1 MPRLFVDVE
10 ARFAQ
15 FQQSLDKITQSTH
28 ASVKQ
33 IEKAFG
39 GVRTVL
45 SGLGAGVSVGAF
57 ATALIRETK
66 EAEQASARLSAALRA
81 TGGAAGF
88 TKGELDELAES
99 MQDALGFDDEAVRD
113 AQATLLRFGNIQG
126 RVFKDAIR
134 LSADLAAALG
144 TDLPEAAQQIGRAL
158 QSPTEGLRGFQQAFG
173 KLAPEQEKF
182 IHELV
187 RQGRAVEAQREI
199 LKLYE
204 ERIGGTAKEMNTGLT
219 KATRD
224 AANAWGDFLE
234 ALGQTEGKL
243 SFVREGLSGLSS
255 LLKDVTSSISGAG
268 GGNKLREQAGAM
280 QEVNEQIENL
290 QNLRAGSGFS
300 RALAGLTTDEIDRRL
315 KFLKERRGALLR
327 EYQQFSQAVANIA
340 AEEAALAGAVLQK
353 PLGGDAKDGGD
364 AQLQFLQDLERA
376 RREAE
381 SESREIG
388 QLLTKL
394 DKEAEFRAEKAIEL
408 QEMAATDA
416 REAWEAYT
424 KARLDQ
430 EAKIKAAQQEGLK
443 ALFETIDLEQEQAI
457 ERGQELLDAEAE
469 ALKRNADLARDL
481 GFTFESAF
489 ENAVLEGEK
498 LQKVLQ
504 GIAKDIARIIL
515 RRTITQPIAEGI
527 SGYLAT
533 SGRAEGGPVRSGRP
547 YIVGEEGPELFV
559 PGQSGSIIPNGAAGV
574 TIKNGDINIS
584 GSGVTMMEVRAALE
598 AQHRRTVATVQELR
612 QR

>member
-1 MPRLFVDVE
+1 MDRE
-10 ARFAQ
+10 
-15 FQQSLDKITQSTH
+15 
-28 ASVKQ
+28 SV
-33 IEKAFG
+33 
-39 GVRTVL
+39 
-45 SGLGAGVSVGAF
+45 
-57 ATALIRETK
+57 
-66 EAEQASARLSAALRA
+66 
-81 TGGAAGF
+81 
-88 TKGELDELAES
+88 
-99 MQDALGFDDEAVRD
+99 
-113 AQATLLRFGNIQG
+113 
-126 RVFKDAIR
+126 
-134 LSADLAAALG
+134 
-144 TDLPEAAQQIGRAL
+144 
-158 QSPTEGLRGFQQAFG
+158 
-173 KLAPEQEKF
+173 
-182 IHELV
+182 
-187 RQGRAVEAQREI
+187 
-199 LKLYE
+199 
-204 ERIGGTAKEMNTGLT
+204 
-219 KATRD
+219 
-224 AANAWGDFLE
+224 
-234 ALGQTEGKL
+234 
-243 SFVREGLSGLSS
+243 
-255 LLKDVTSSISGAG
+255 
-268 GGNKLREQAGAM
+268 
-280 QEVNEQIENL
+280 
-290 QNLRAGSGFS
+290 
-300 RALAGLTTDEIDRRL
+300 
-315 KFLKERRGALLR
+315 
-327 EYQQFSQAVANIA
+327 
-340 AEEAALAGAVLQK
+340 
-353 PLGGDAKDGGD
+353 
-364 AQLQFLQDLERA
+364 
-376 RREAE
+376 
-381 SESREIG
+381 
-388 QLLTKL
+388 
-394 DKEAEFRAEKAIEL
+394 FRAEKAIEL

-504 GIAKDIARIIL
+504 GIAKDIARIVL